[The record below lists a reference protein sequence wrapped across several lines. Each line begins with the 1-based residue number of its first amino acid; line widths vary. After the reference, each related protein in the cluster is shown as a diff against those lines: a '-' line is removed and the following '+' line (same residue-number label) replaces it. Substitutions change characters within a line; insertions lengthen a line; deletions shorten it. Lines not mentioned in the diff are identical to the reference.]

1 MAKRMLPYNQA
12 QHIWEGLIR
21 DGKEIRLE
29 LELDIH
35 KKLLSIIHVGH
46 FYYYI
51 FDLQNTTIPFV
62 SESIMDVLGYT
73 PKQFTA
79 EFFFTQVIHP
89 DDVPFFV
96 NFENK
101 VVEFFNTLTLD
112 TIFNYKV
119 QYDFRVR
126 RSTGDYIRV
135 LHQII
140 TLETTETGGVNKTL
154 GIHTDITELKPEGT
168 PSLSI
173 IGMNGEPSYLNI
185 EVEKVFVP
193 TKSLLSEREKEVLFH
208 LIHGKH
214 SNEIA
219 EILGLSKHTVLNHRR
234 NILAKTETNS
244 TADLIVKTIREG
256 WV

>member
-1 MAKRMLPYNQA
+1 MAKKILPFDQA
-12 QHIWEGLIR
+12 RHIWEDVIR

-35 KKLLSIIHVGH
+35 KRLLNIIHIGN

-51 FDLQNTTIPFV
+51 FDIQNMTLPFV
-62 SESIMDVLGYT
+62 SDSITDILGYT
-73 PKQFTA
+73 PEEFTP

-89 DDVPFFV
+89 EDVQYYV

-101 VVEFFNTLTLD
+101 VAEFFNKLTVEN
-112 TIFNYKV
+112 IFNYKV

-126 RSTGDYIRV
+126 KTSGEYIRV
-135 LHQII
+135 LQQVV
-140 TLETTETGGVNKTL
+140 TLETTETGGVNKSL
-154 GIHTDITELKPEGT
+154 GIHTDISDIKSEGT

-185 EVEKVFVP
+185 EAEEVFIP
-193 TKSLLSEREKEVLFH
+193 SKSLLSDREKEVLFH
-208 LIHGKH
+208 IIHGKH

-219 EILGLSKHTVLNHRR
+219 EILGLSKHTILNHRR
-234 NILAKTETNS
+234 NILAKTGAKS
-244 TADLIVKTIREG
+244 TADLTVKTIQEG